1 MPTRGLTSGELQIL
15 DFVFY
20 DAIDF
25 EQHEITTN
33 DQNIGGADNKRH
45 L

>member
-20 DAIDF
+20 DTIDLSGTKSRRTI
-25 EQHEITTN
+25 ECRWQR
-33 DQNIGGADNKRH
+33 Q
-45 L
+45 